1 VKFDFGFRTIPQCS
15 TLFPVVANG
24 RAERPSDNNNPAC
37 NVLKLPG
44 TYYVG
49 GRKIMGV
56 AVLVRDGSNVGVSGK
71 GVGSAVNSSKG
82 AGAGA
87 GVILGG
93 FSNGA
98 GTGEILGGVVVG
110 GEAFG

>member
-1 VKFDFGFRTIPQCS
+1 
-15 TLFPVVANG
+15 
-24 RAERPSDNNNPAC
+24 
-37 NVLKLPG
+37 VLKLPG

-49 GRKIMGV
+49 GRKIMGA

-82 AGAGA
+82 AGAG
-87 GVILGG
+87 VILGG

-98 GTGEILGGVVVG
+98 GTGEILGGVVVD